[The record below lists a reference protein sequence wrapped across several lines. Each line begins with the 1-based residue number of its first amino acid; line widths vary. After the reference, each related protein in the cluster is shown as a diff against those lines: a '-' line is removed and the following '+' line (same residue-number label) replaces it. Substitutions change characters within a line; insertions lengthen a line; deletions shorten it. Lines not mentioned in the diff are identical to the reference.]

1 MPVLE
6 KLMILGWSLEKCK
19 RVYCKQYYT
28 RYDSCKLT
36 NMLSETC
43 KQLYMNKPGD
53 DTTIA
58 TVKIV
63 SRKNVCLY
71 SGPPMDKSCDER
83 LVTEFMIPEGKKIV
97 CGGSSANIVSRVLKQ
112 PLMPSIEYS
121 DPEIPPTAT
130 IAGIDLVNRRCNN
143 IKKKLLIF
151 LKSYVE
157 NPTARRFWQV
167 LTLKTEHL
175 KLQRCLLSL
184 QHICIYTLDNILIRH
199 IKLQI
204 YPLI

>member
-1 MPVLE
+1 MMLLSDGVVYCRYWRTYEFGLDLE
-6 KLMILGWSLEKCK
+6 KVSEYVVNSITPDMTAA
-19 RVYCKQYYT
+19 R
-28 RYDSCKLT
+28 LT

-43 KQLYMNKPGD
+43 KQLYMNKPGS

-130 IAGIDLVNRRCNN
+130 IAGIDLVTEGVITLKRTVD
-143 IKKKLLIF
+143 I

-157 NPTARRFWQV
+157 NPTG
-167 LTLKTEHL
+167 
-175 KLQRCLLSL
+175 QRGFGKS
-184 QHICIYTLDNILIRH
+184 
-199 IKLQI
+199 
-204 YPLI
+204 

>member
-1 MPVLE
+1 MNSVTPD
-6 KLMILGWSLEKCK
+6 MTAA
-19 RVYCKQYYT
+19 R
-28 RYDSCKLT
+28 LT

-63 SRKNVCLY
+63 PRKNVCLY

-130 IAGIDLVNRRCNN
+130 IAGIDLVTEGV
-143 IKKKLLIF
+143 I
-151 LKSYVE
+151 
-157 NPTARRFWQV
+157 
-167 LTLKTEHL
+167 TLKRTVD
-175 KLQRCLLSL
+175 
-184 QHICIYTLDNILIRH
+184 I
-199 IKLQI
+199 
-204 YPLI
+204 